1 MDINWIRSF
10 FTVLIFVSFM
20 LVIYIVY
27 SRRNKQNYD
36 EAANSIFDDKEDK
49 PDENG
54 R

>member
-1 MDINWIRSF
+1 MDINWIRSL

-20 LVIYIVY
+20 LVVYIVY

-36 EAANSIFDDKEDK
+36 EAANSIFDDKDK
-49 PDENG
+49 SEKNG